1 MASGNYYEG
10 NSVFTSLSSIFGN
23 PTSGNTSESVPVT
36 SDFFGKVEG
45 FMKKEVFGVPIWI
58 WVIIAVAVVLAIY
71 FVVV

>member
-36 SDFFGKVEG
+36 SDFMGKVEG
-45 FMKKEVFGVPIWI
+45 FMKKEIYGIPIWI
-58 WVIIAVAVVLAIY
+58 LIIIVVAILIIA

>member
-36 SDFFGKVEG
+36 SDFMGKVEG
-45 FMKKEVFGVPIWI
+45 FMKKEVFGVPIWLWI
-58 WVIIAVAVVLAIY
+58 VIVVAILLIAY
-71 FVVV
+71 FVVR

>member
-10 NSVFTSLSSIFGN
+10 NGVFTSLSSIFGN

-45 FMKKEVFGVPIWI
+45 FMKKEVFGVPVWI
-58 WVIIAVAVVLAIY
+58 LIIIVVAILIVA

>member
-1 MASGNYYEG
+1 MGNYYEG

-45 FMKKEVFGVPIWI
+45 FMKKEVFGVPVWI
-58 WVIIAVAVVLAIY
+58 LIVIAVAVLLIAF
-71 FVVV
+71 FVVG

>member
-1 MASGNYYEG
+1 MGNYYEG

-36 SDFFGKVEG
+36 SDFMGKVEG
-45 FMKKEVFGVPIWI
+45 FMKKEVFGVPVWI
-58 WVIIAVAVVLAIY
+58 LIIIVVAILIVA

>member
-23 PTSGNTSESVPVT
+23 STSGNTSESVPVT

-45 FMKKEVFGVPIWI
+45 FMKKEIYGIPIWI
-58 WVIIAVAVVLAIY
+58 LIIIVVAILIVA

>member
-23 PTSGNTSESVPVT
+23 PTSGNTSASVPVT
-36 SDFFGKVEG
+36 SDFVGKVEG

-58 WVIIAVAVVLAIY
+58 LIIIAVAVLLIAY
-71 FVVV
+71 FVVG

>member
-45 FMKKEVFGVPIWI
+45 FMKKEIYGIPIWI
-58 WVIIAVAVVLAIY
+58 LIIIVVAILIVA